1 MRLFLLGKYFVLKS
15 TEISERSV
23 SSEGVE
29 CVYHT
34 ISAIGTSLGRS
45 LIAQNTYLN
54 TFNTLS
60 VRKYVISAISRHLV
74 V

>member
-1 MRLFLLGKYFVLKS
+1 MKMPFVILQVMLLKITNEAFFLLGKYFVLKS

-23 SSEGVE
+23 SLEGVE

-45 LIAQNTYLN
+45 LIAQNT
-54 TFNTLS
+54 
-60 VRKYVISAISRHLV
+60 
-74 V
+74 

>member
-45 LIAQNTYLN
+45 LIAQNT
-54 TFNTLS
+54 
-60 VRKYVISAISRHLV
+60 
-74 V
+74 